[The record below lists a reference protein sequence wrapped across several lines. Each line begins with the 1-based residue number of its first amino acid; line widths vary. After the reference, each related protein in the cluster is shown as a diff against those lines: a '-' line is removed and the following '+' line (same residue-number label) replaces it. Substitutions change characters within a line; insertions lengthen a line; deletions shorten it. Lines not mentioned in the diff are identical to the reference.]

1 MDENDRALVQFTAL
15 AHGLFHTYELSI
27 PLFVGLWMAEFDVSA
42 AVIGAVVSVGYG
54 VIGVGAPV
62 SGVLSDRLDAR
73 RLISGAVV
81 GMGIGFGIVALA
93 QGPFTLGA
101 AVLLWGC
108 FASVY
113 HPAGLS
119 LISRTADARGT
130 VFAYHGVG
138 GNVGTAFGPLLTAL
152 LLMFVDWRLAAGVLS
167 VVAVAVGVAGTQIE
181 FDVGGETDGTAAEGG
196 ESGNGTDEPDP
207 VGDDSDETS
216 VSIAAEL
223 RQMATSSRA
232 LFGTAFTVAF
242 VAVLLYGVYYRGLL
256 TFLPD
261 VLAESPA
268 LAPVELLGQTVQ
280 PSQYVYTA
288 LLTVG
293 IGGQYVGGRLTD
305 RVPSRTAFLG
315 FFAALAVLA
324 LSFPIVR
331 EAGTVPLVGI
341 CLLFGFFVYG
351 TAPIYQVVVSEEA
364 PDDVQG
370 LSYGFT
376 YLAMFGVGALGAS
389 LAGFVL
395 TNATSAVLFSVL
407 GGVAGLGALTVVALR
422 RV

>member
-1 MDENDRALVQFTAL
+1 MNTNDRALVQFTAL

-27 PLFVGLWMAEFDVSA
+27 PLFVGLWMAEFGVSA

-62 SGVLSDRLDAR
+62 SGVLSDRFDAR
-73 RLISGAVV
+73 RLISAAVI
-81 GMGIGFGIVALA
+81 GMGIGFGVVALA
-93 QGPFTLGA
+93 RGPITLGA

-108 FASVY
+108 FASIY

-119 LISRTADARGT
+119 LISRTAEARGT
-130 VFAYHGVG
+130 VFAYHGAG

-152 LLMFVDWRLAAGVLS
+152 MLMFVDWRFAAGVLS
-167 VVAVAVGVAGTQIE
+167 VVAVLVGVAGTQIE
-181 FDVGGETDGTAAEGG
+181 FDTGAADDEADEADENDTARSDADGTDPDGTAG
-196 ESGNGTDEPDP
+196 SI
-207 VGDDSDETS
+207 GD
-216 VSIAAEL
+216 EL
-223 RQMATSSRA
+223 RQMVTDSRA
-232 LFGTAFTVAF
+232 LFGVAFTVAF
-242 VAVLLYGVYYRGLL
+242 GAILLYGVYYRGLL

-305 RVPSRTAFLG
+305 RVPSLTAFLG
-315 FFAALAVLA
+315 FFTALAVLA
-324 LSFPIVR
+324 LAFPIVR

-341 CLLFGFFVYG
+341 CLLLGFFVYG
-351 TAPIYQVVVSEEA
+351 TAPVYQVVVSEEA
-364 PDDVQG
+364 PDEVQG

-389 LAGFVL
+389 IAGFVL
-395 TNATSAVLFSVL
+395 TNASSAVLFAVL